1 LPHEEAIGQQSINF
15 AKISIMPQEE
25 MEEIQQDENIDQAS
39 EELYER
45 LTLVVDKG
53 QEPLR
58 IDKFLLSKVVNTS
71 RNKIQGA
78 IDNGMVLVNNQ
89 QIKSNYKVKPADQ
102 IIFYSD
108 TDPVTYEIVPEE
120 LPLNIVFEDDHVL
133 VINKPAG
140 MVVHPGAGNFSGT
153 LINGVA
159 WHLKKQ
165 QPDLDESKLPR
176 FGMVHRI
183 DKNTSGL
190 IVLAKSELAAVKLAK
205 QFFDHTVQRKYMALV
220 WGNFEETEGTIT
232 GHIAR
237 HARFRKLM
245 DVYPDGEHGKE
256 AITHYRVLEDLK
268 YVTLVECVLETGRT
282 HQIRVHMQHIGHSL
296 FNDDVYGGDRILKGT
311 VFTKYKQ
318 FVDNCFDIC
327 NRQALH
333 AKTLGFIHPATEK
346 EILFESELAED
357 MQKVIEK
364 WRGYTSSNHYNE
376 RS

>member
-1 LPHEEAIGQQSINF
+1 MLLKSLGKTLTLQKYRFKALKKEIDPIDEIKDEA
-15 AKISIMPQEE
+15 A
-25 MEEIQQDENIDQAS
+25 

-45 LTLVVDKG
+45 LTIQVDKG

-58 IDKFLLSKVVNTS
+58 IDKFILNRVVNTS
-71 RNKIQGA
+71 RNKIQQA

-89 QIKSNYKVKPADQ
+89 AIKSNYKVKPFDQ

-108 TDPVTYEIVPEE
+108 TDPVTYEIIPEQMD
-120 LPLNIVFEDDHVL
+120 LNIVFEDDHVM

-140 MVVHPGAGNFSGT
+140 LVVHPGSGNFNGT

-159 WHLKKQ
+159 WHLKQQ

-190 IVLAKSELAAVKLAK
+190 IVLAKSELAAMKLAK
-205 QFFDHTVQRKYMALV
+205 QFFDHTVERKYIALV
-220 WGNFEETEGTIT
+220 WGNFEDKQGTIT

-237 HARFRKLM
+237 HQRFRKLM
-245 DVYPDGEHGKE
+245 DVYPDGDHGKE
-256 AITHYRVLEDLK
+256 AITHYSVLEDLK
-268 YVTLVECVLETGRT
+268 YVSLVECRLETGRT
-282 HQIRVHMQHIGHSL
+282 HQIRVHMQHIGHPL
-296 FNDDVYGGDRILKGT
+296 FNDETYGGDSIVKGT
-311 VFTKYKQ
+311 VFSKYKQ
-318 FVDNCFDIC
+318 FVENCFSIC

-333 AKTLGFIHPATEK
+333 AKTLGFTHPFTEK
-346 EILFESELAED
+346 EMKFDSELPND
-357 MQKVIEK
+357 MKAVIEK
-364 WRGYTSSNHYNE
+364 WRGYTKNNQLLE